1 VTIRFI
7 LNGEDVVVSAE
18 ANRRLVSILREHFS
32 LVKTKSG
39 CLSGACGACSVIFNG
54 AVSPSCLIPA
64 FRVQG
69 SEIITLE
76 GFSQTDEY
84 QDIVAGFSGAG
95 VENCGY
101 CDAGKILAAELLLE
115 KTLRPGREEFY
126 GAFSGVRC
134 RCTEP
139 ERLYAGILSAIE
151 IRRRRIYGRS
161 S

>member
-18 ANRRLVSILREHFS
+18 ANRRLVGILREHFS

-115 KTLRPGREEFY
+115 KTTRPDREEFY
-126 GAFSGVRC
+126 SAFSGVRC

-151 IRRRRIYGRS
+151 IRRKRIYGRS

>member
-54 AVSPSCLIPA
+54 EVSPSCLIPA

-84 QDIVAGFSGAG
+84 QDIVAGFSVAG

-101 CDAGKILAAELLLE
+101 CDAGKILAAEILLE
-115 KTLRPGREEFY
+115 KTTRPDREEFY
-126 GAFSGVRC
+126 SAFSGVRC

-139 ERLYAGILSAIE
+139 ERLYSGILSAIE

>member
-1 VTIRFI
+1 MTIRFI
-7 LNGEDVVVSAE
+7 LNGEDVVASVE
-18 ANRRLVSILREHFS
+18 ANKRLAVILRENFS
-32 LVKTKSG
+32 FVKTKSG
-39 CLSGACGACSVIFNG
+39 CLSGTCGACSVIFNG

-64 FRVQG
+64 FKVQG
-69 SEIITLE
+69 GEIITLE

-84 QDIVAGFSGAG
+84 QDIVAGFAGAG
-95 VENCGY
+95 VENCGC

-115 KTLRPGREEFY
+115 KNTKPDREDFY
-126 GAFSGVRC
+126 NAFSGVRC